1 MFYFDGEKW
10 TPFEKRVT
18 YTQTVIEYDNDV
30 SRFPADSLIEDNT
43 LTDDELARLEAVK
56 HSKVSLDELI
66 KYVKTG
72 VAEGRAIEAD
82 KANRKRNAFISAID
96 LDTADDEILE
106 ELTRPWEPD
115 GYFTRG
121 EPVSHNGARYKVLQS
136 HPAQPDWSPD
146 AAHSLFAP
154 FLTSPTGPLPWIQP
168 DNTNPYMIG
177 DQVTFNGKTYES
189 TIDNNVWSP
198 EAYPQGWREV

>member
-1 MFYFDGEKW
+1 MFYFDGQKW
-10 TPFEKRVT
+10 TPFAHKVS
-18 YTQTVIEYDNDV
+18 YIMTVVEYDNDV
-30 SRFPADSLIEDNT
+30 SRFPADATIEENK
-43 LTDDELARLEAVK
+43 LTEEELERLDVVK
-56 HSKVSLDELI
+56 HANVSLEELT

-72 VAEGRAIEAD
+72 EAQGQAIEAD
-82 KANRKRNAFISAID
+82 KADRKRKAFISAID
-96 LDTADDEILE
+96 LDAADDEILE
-106 ELTRPWEPD
+106 ELARPWEPD
-115 GYFTRG
+115 GYFTMG

-146 AAHSLFAP
+146 VAHSLFAP
-154 FLTSPTGPLPWIQP
+154 FLTSPTGRLPWIQP